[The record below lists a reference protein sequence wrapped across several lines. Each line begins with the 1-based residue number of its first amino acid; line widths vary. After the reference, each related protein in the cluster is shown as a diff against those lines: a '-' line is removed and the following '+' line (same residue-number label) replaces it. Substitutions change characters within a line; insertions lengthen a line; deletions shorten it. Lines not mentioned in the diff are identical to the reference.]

1 MSTFNCMI
9 VDDEPMAREI
19 IASYCKNIKNLHV
32 VANCENAFEASDAL
46 AKNKIDILFLDIN
59 MPVINGLN
67 FLKTLQ
73 YPPQVIL
80 TTAYKEFAL
89 DGFEL
94 GVCDYLLK
102 PISIERFL
110 KAVQKAMAAIP
121 QKLKTE
127 LPIPANQPAEKGQEE
142 LILKSETKT
151 FKIPVS
157 EILYLEAKGNYTN
170 IITETEEHKIYTPL
184 YKIEEELSSK
194 HFLRIHRSYVVSVS
208 KIRLADAHTIKLAK
222 HELPVGRKFKD
233 NVKQWMK

>member
-1 MSTFNCMI
+1 MSLFNCMI

-19 IASYCKNIKNLHV
+19 IATYCKNIKNLQV
-32 VANCENAFEASDAL
+32 VASCENAFEASEVL
-46 AKNKIDILFLDIN
+46 AKHKVDILFLDIN
-59 MPVINGLN
+59 MPVISGLN

-73 YPPQVIL
+73 HPPQVIL

-110 KAVQKAMAAIP
+110 KAVQKAIAAIP
-121 QKLKTE
+121 QKIMTE
-127 LPIPANQPAEKGQEE
+127 PQTSANPAVEKIQEE
-142 LILKSETKT
+142 LVLKSETKT

-157 EILYLEAKGNYTN
+157 EILYLEARGNYTN
-170 IITETEEHKIYTPL
+170 IVTETEEHKIYSPL
-184 YKIEEELSSK
+184 YKIEDELSPAY
-194 HFLRIHRSYVVSVS
+194 FLRIHRSYVVSIS
-208 KIRLADAHTIKLAK
+208 KIRLADGHTIKLGK